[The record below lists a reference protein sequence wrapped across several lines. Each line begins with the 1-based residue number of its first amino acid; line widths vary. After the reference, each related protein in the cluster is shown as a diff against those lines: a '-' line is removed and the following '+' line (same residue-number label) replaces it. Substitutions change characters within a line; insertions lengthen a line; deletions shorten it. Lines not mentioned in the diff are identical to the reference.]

1 MPVHNNTNLWENDEI
16 VENALCN
23 PFVKRQAPEKIRK
36 KEQMFVEYILKI
48 YKIMLKYNNHAQT
61 ACGNCPKTL

>member
-1 MPVHNNTNLWENDEI
+1 MLVHNNTNLWENDENI
-16 VENALCN
+16 ENALRN
-23 PFVKRQAPEKIRK
+23 LFVKRQAPEKICK

>member
-1 MPVHNNTNLWENDEI
+1 MPVHDNTNLWENDENI
-16 VENALCN
+16 ENALRNLFC
-23 PFVKRQAPEKIRK
+23 KKAGTEKIRRQ
-36 KEQMFVEYILKI
+36 EQMFVEYVLKI

>member
-1 MPVHNNTNLWENDEI
+1 MLVHNNTNLWENDEI

-23 PFVKRQAPEKIRK
+23 LFVKRQAPEKICK

-61 ACGNCPKTL
+61 ARGNCPKTL